1 MKALF
6 GTDGIRGEAGR
17 FPLDPETVNTIG
29 FSLASHLAERTANP
43 QIIIGRDTRESGEAI
58 ERALIAGATQAGAK

>member
-17 FPLDPETVNTIG
+17 FPLDPATVSAIG
-29 FSLASHLAERTANP
+29 FSLASHLAGRGNTP
-43 QIIIGRDTRESGEAI
+43 KIVIGRDTRESGEAI
-58 ERALIAGATQAGAK
+58 EQSLIQGAVRAGA